1 MRRKRGA
8 VAHATPR
15 GYFAPMPKKPAA
27 SQDNADPDNAA
38 QAADAD
44 QALDF
49 EAALAE
55 LEALVDQMEAGDMT
69 LEGSLAAFERGV
81 KLTRRCQTAL
91 RDAELKVKRLTED
104 NELEPLDPDEFDDH

>member
-1 MRRKRGA
+1 
-8 VAHATPR
+8 
-15 GYFAPMPKKPAA
+15 MPKKPAA
-27 SQDNADPDNAA
+27 SQETADQENAGE
-38 QAADAD
+38 AADAD

-69 LEGSLAAFERGV
+69 LEASLTAFERGV
-81 KLTRRCQTAL
+81 KLTRRCQAAL
-91 RDAELKVKRLTED
+91 RDAELKVKRLTQD